1 LRIYADVVCHA
12 GWVTHRSQQN
22 RRDSGEAGGDDGNGL
37 GRSAL
42 VGGSIEL
49 PDESRMRVAATGF
62 ALLADPSRLRVL
74 WVLAHGDADVTT
86 LAQMTGARPPAV
98 SQHLAKLRLAGLVQ
112 ATRDGRR
119 QIYSVGGG
127 HVRRLVLEA
136 LEQAEHQVTGLPDH
150 D

>member
-1 LRIYADVVCHA
+1 MLEDVSHRRERQA
-12 GWVTHRSQQN
+12 GDG
-22 RRDSGEAGGDDGNGL
+22 RRAAEIPDAEAVVVPGEAQL
-37 GRSAL
+37 
-42 VGGSIEL
+42 
-49 PDESRMRVAATGF
+49 RVAATGF

-74 WVLAHGDADVTT
+74 WVLAHGDSDVTT
-86 LAQMTGARPPAV
+86 LAQTTGVRPSAV

-119 QIYSVGGG
+119 QVYSVRGG

-136 LEQAEHQVTGLPDH
+136 LDQAEHQVTGVPDH

>member
-1 LRIYADVVCHA
+1 VS
-12 GWVTHRSQQN
+12 HRSQG
-22 RRDSGEAGGDDGNGL
+22 RDGEA
-37 GRSAL
+37 RSATKSAFEAAVPGEEQL
-42 VGGSIEL
+42 
-49 PDESRMRVAATGF
+49 RVAATGF

-74 WVLAHGDADVTT
+74 WVLAHSDADVTT
-86 LAQMTGARPPAV
+86 LSQVTGVRPSAV

-119 QIYSVGGG
+119 QVYSVRGG

-136 LEQAEHQVTGLPDH
+136 LDQAEHQVAGLPDH

>member
-1 LRIYADVVCHA
+1 MSHP
-12 GWVTHRSQQN
+12 SQQG
-22 RRDSGEAGGDDGNGL
+22 RGEAGSDIADG
-37 GRSAL
+37 GRVERVEL
-42 VGGSIEL
+42 VAGAVEL
-49 PDESRMRVAATGF
+49 PDEPRLRVAATGF

-86 LAQMTGARPPAV
+86 LAETTGVRPSAV

-119 QIYSVGGG
+119 QVYSVGGG

>member
-1 LRIYADVVCHA
+1 MS
-12 GWVTHRSQQN
+12 HRSVESQGAP
-22 RRDSGEAGGDDGNGL
+22 STAAEAAVGEL
-37 GRSAL
+37 
-42 VGGSIEL
+42 EL
-49 PDESRMRVAATGF
+49 PGEDQLRVAATGF

-86 LAQMTGARPPAV
+86 LAELTGVRSSAV
-98 SQHLAKLRLAGLVQ
+98 SQHLAKLRLAGLVR

-119 QIYSVGGG
+119 KVYSVPGG

-136 LEQAEHQVTGLPDH
+136 LEQAEHQVAGLPDH

>member
-1 LRIYADVVCHA
+1 MSVIWDA
-12 GWVTHRSQQN
+12 GHVSHRSQ
-22 RRDSGEAGGDDGNGL
+22 RRAGDGPRVDADPGAVPDPGAVIVPGEEQL
-37 GRSAL
+37 
-42 VGGSIEL
+42 
-49 PDESRMRVAATGF
+49 RVAATGF

-86 LAQMTGARPPAV
+86 LAQTTGVRPTAV
-98 SQHLAKLRLAGLVQ
+98 SQHLAKLRLAGLVH

-119 QIYSVGGG
+119 QVYSVRGG

-136 LEQAEHQVTGLPDH
+136 LDQAEHQVTGVPDH

>member
-1 LRIYADVVCHA
+1 M
-12 GWVTHRSQQN
+12 THRSQQN
-22 RRDSGEAGGDDGNGL
+22 GRDSSGAGAASAVEKGV

-42 VGGSIEL
+42 VAGSIEL
-49 PDESRMRVAATGF
+49 PDESRLRVAATGF

-136 LEQAEHQVTGLPDH
+136 LEQAEHQVAGLPDH

>member
-1 LRIYADVVCHA
+1 MGVVLSEGLARRAVQDYRLRGMTGISSVD
-12 GWVTHRSQQN
+12 
-22 RRDSGEAGGDDGNGL
+22 
-37 GRSAL
+37 GRSVPVPGEEQL
-42 VGGSIEL
+42 
-49 PDESRMRVAATGF
+49 RVAATGF

-74 WVLAHGDADVTT
+74 WVLAHADADVTT
-86 LAQMTGARPPAV
+86 LAEVTRVRASAV

-119 QIYSVGGG
+119 QVYSVRGG

-136 LEQAEHQVTGLPDH
+136 LDQAEHQVTGEPDH

>member
-1 LRIYADVVCHA
+1 
-12 GWVTHRSQQN
+12 
-22 RRDSGEAGGDDGNGL
+22 
-37 GRSAL
+37 
-42 VGGSIEL
+42 
-49 PDESRMRVAATGF
+49 MAATGF

-74 WVLAHGDADVTT
+74 WVLAHGDSDVTT
-86 LAQMTGARPPAV
+86 LAQTTGVRASAV

-119 QIYSVGGG
+119 QVYSVRGG

-136 LEQAEHQVTGLPDH
+136 LDQAEHQVTGVPVH